1 MKELNIQYR
10 ASLSRALTVE
20 DLDSNFRQ
28 LAEAYQ
34 ELAAEFAT
42 YMQNHQRS
50 APNDK
55 PQASVTESYQ
65 IFCDRKSFYLQQGD
79 TKIKFTPMQ
88 CDSQGILHA
97 NNLKFQLT
105 QIS

>member
-20 DLDSNFRQ
+20 DLDNNFRQ

-34 ELAAEFAT
+34 ELAVEFAT
-42 YMQNHQRS
+42 YMQNHQGPLS
-50 APNDK
+50 TNK
-55 PQASVTESYQ
+55 PQAPVTESYQ
-65 IFCDRKSFYLQQGD
+65 IFYDKKSFCLQQGD
-79 TKIKFTPMQ
+79 TKIQFTPMH
-88 CDSQGILHA
+88 CDSHGILHA